1 MDPSSADSYKTK
13 KDKKNKTKKNPTQL
27 SSLTQTHCF
36 LSWAFQIRQPYSFQ
50 PPLIAHHPGMVS

>member
-1 MDPSSADSYKTK
+1 MMDPSSADSYKTK
-13 KDKKNKTKKNPTQL
+13 KDKKNKTKNPTQL